1 MKRISTEALKN
12 ELNKIRNIWTRNRA
26 ELEAMGEVKPSQFR
40 RSDYNI
46 KSAKAE
52 VARLKAL
59 VKKNQQLITSVKKEL
74 RAMFEAQKPQTFK
87 PTKDKSLTEMTYE
100 SVRDKLTL
108 VVDNVS
114 RETLSKEEKR
124 KRHREAQK
132 RYREARSKR
141 RPTKLEVERI
151 RAAEFFK
158 GATDDEVYDRFVQDI
173 RRQRDNIYHGYMNT
187 TFNSILESMR
197 EIKQNM
203 DSKQLRIYI
212 ENLYKWYEI
221 DTYLQSEEVEDLD
234 ARLQAYLA
242 SLGINQVLD
251 FSIDD
256 DIEEYTSESD
266 IFELLGI
273 TKG

>member
-74 RAMFEAQKPQTFK
+74 RPMFEAQKPQTFK